1 MIDYPDTLIK
11 SMNSEINN
19 IQTFIKTCE
28 IADKSP
34 SLKRAKR
41 LLDIVFSSMVILFIL
56 SWLTPILS
64 MIIWLETRQN
74 PFFKQK
80 RTGLLQ
86 RNYYCYK
93 FRTMHTNEH
102 ADSKAATHGDERIT
116 RFGRFLRV
124 SGMDEL
130 PQFFNV
136 FRGEMSIVGPRPHM
150 ISDNKAF
157 GSKIEGYN
165 KRHFVKPGITGL
177 AQIKGYKG
185 PINSE
190 LELFRRT
197 ENDILYVMNYS
208 IWLDV
213 KIIFLTITHLSKEI
227 AKL

>member
-11 SMNSEINN
+11 SMDSEINN
-19 IQTFIKTCE
+19 IQTFIKTSE

-34 SLKRAKR
+34 FIKQTKRAGD
-41 LLDIVFSSMVILFIL
+41 LLFSSIAILFVL

-64 MIIWLETRQN
+64 LFIWLETKQN

-80 RTGLLQ
+80 RTGLFQ
-86 RNYYCYK
+86 KNYYCYK

-102 ADSKAATHGDERIT
+102 ADSKAATHNDNRIT
-116 RFGRFLRV
+116 RFGKFLRV
-124 SGMDEL
+124 SGIDEL

-136 FRGEMSIVGPRPHM
+136 FKGDMSIVGPRPHM
-150 ISDNKAF
+150 ISDNIAF
-157 GSKIEGYN
+157 GNKIEGYN

-190 LELFRRT
+190 LELYRRT
-197 ENDILYVMNYS
+197 ENDLLYVINYS

-213 KIIFLTITHLSKEI
+213 KIIFLTVTHLSKEI